1 MSSTPK
7 VWTTG
12 EVVTA
17 ADLNP
22 VAAQAAFALKPN
34 GNLQGLTN
42 RATAR
47 GNLGLGNAST
57 RNVGTGLGTVA
68 AGDDTRLS
76 GSLRAVNNLTDVAS
90 VAAARAALGIDGPSD
105 VWPVGT
111 AAGTVMAGNDARVV
125 GVLAFGAVGDG
136 VTDDADAFQAA
147 LDAVPSTGGV
157 VLIPPAPSGV
167 YLIGRCLRHK
177 SYTTIRGSGPAAVLT
192 AKSDFISAP
201 AYGGSAMFLNANA
214 EGDETEFAGYRD
226 FQIKFEDVWIDNS
239 NHPSTA
245 AHGLFHRAAQCVKII
260 NCRIYRGSGS
270 ATCAVTCDDYLV
282 DGCTAIGQQN
292 CTYDHWGG
300 STNCRVVNSY
310 GEVGADSNGQIVNFN
325 GIRTSQFGRI
335 TETWNARGFL
345 LANCDLICSA
355 QQRSMN
361 LEPLGPNSTVS
372 DVRIIGNRLRNVRIV
387 MANATTNVQI
397 IGNKIF
403 ETDGTSAPVWART
416 QYTADADNISVI
428 GNQFVDCLAPASGA
442 LVDTT
447 APGTTVIGNTAS
459 GGTYDY
465 GARFRN
471 GVRGIFLANTFP
483 NATIN
488 RVLGTWGS
496 SERLQ
501 VFNDGRLQLLDTDG
515 NPAYLTISDTNSLAL
530 VGTNGSGGNRTL
542 WSVGMS
548 SATSTFRIFPNLGLS
563 GFLRQ
568 SFGAALTATG
578 TTRSDAYAIATDLA
592 EFTTV
597 ASGTGCIMPA
607 NNQGG
612 EIVIWN
618 GGANTLNVYPPSG
631 GQIDAL
637 GTNNPDTIAAGA
649 SKRYACMAAT
659 RYRTAP

>member
-1 MSSTPK
+1 
-7 VWTTG
+7 
-12 EVVTA
+12 
-17 ADLNP
+17 
-22 VAAQAAFALKPN
+22 
-34 GNLQGLTN
+34 
-42 RATAR
+42 
-47 GNLGLGNAST
+47 
-57 RNVGTGLGTVA
+57 
-68 AGDDTRLS
+68 LS
-76 GSLRAVNNLTDVAS
+76 GPTTPDTASALPPDIPYGLLGVEPWQTVNVQE
-90 VAAARAALGIDGPSD
+90 
-105 VWPVGT
+105 
-111 AAGTVMAGNDARVV
+111 
-125 GVLAFGAVGDG
+125 FGAVGDG
-136 VTDDADAFQAA
+136 TTDDALAFQDA
-147 LDAVPSTGGV
+147 LDAIPKTGGV
-157 VLIPPAPSGV
+157 LIIPPAPSGV

-177 SYTTIRGSGPAAVLT
+177 SYTSIRGSGAAAVLA
-192 AKSDFISAP
+192 AKSDFVSAP
-201 AYGGSAMFLNANA
+201 AYGGSAMFLNASA

-239 NHPSTA
+239 NHPSMA
-245 AHGLFHRAAQCVKII
+245 AHGLFHRAAQGVKII
-260 NCRIYRGSGS
+260 NCRIFRGSGS

-471 GVRGIFLANTFP
+471 GVAGVFVGNTFP
-483 NATIN
+483 DAVIN
-488 RVLGTWGS
+488 RVLGSWAS
-496 SERLQ
+496 DQRLQ
-501 VFNDGRLQLLDTDG
+501 VPNDGRLQLLDTNGD
-515 NPAYLTISDTNSLAL
+515 PAYLTISDANSLAL
-530 VGTNGSGGNRTL
+530 VGTNGSGGNRTI
-542 WSVGMS
+542 WSITQA
-548 SATSTFRIFPNLGLS
+548 SATSSFNLFPNVTFS
-563 GFLRQ
+563 GNTRNTFA
-568 SFGAALTATG
+568 GGLTATG
-578 TTRSDAYAIATDLA
+578 SSVSNALVLATQNNVVGTT
-592 EFTTV
+592 
-597 ASGTGCIMPA
+597 ASGTGVRLYGQTGAGARVTII
-607 NNQGG
+607 ND
-612 EIVIWN
+612 
-618 GGANTLNVYPPSG
+618 GANTLTVYPPSG
-631 GQIDAL
+631 GTVNGGAS
-637 GTNNPDTIAAGA
+637 DTIASGAGKTYL
-649 SKRYACMAAT
+649 STSAAD
-659 RYRTAP
+659 YRTAP